1 MQQKKEKSKKRKP
14 WIRKRHYVISAIVFP
29 FMALYCKIKY
39 GLVVHK
45 HKDAKRRQY
54 LVLTN
59 HQTGYDQFF
68 MGMVFFPQQILYYV
82 ASEDL
87 FSTKVVSKL
96 LRFLVAPIPIKK
108 QMTDVRA
115 VMNCIR
121 VAREGGSVA
130 LAPEGNRTFSG
141 RTGYMN
147 PAITGLCR
155 TLKLPVALLHIEGG
169 YGVQPRWSDVVRRGR
184 VDVFVKR
191 VLEVEQIAAMTDDE
205 LLHAIQD
212 GLYVDEGCVTGTFR
226 HKKRAEYLERAMYVC
241 PHCGLSTF
249 HSKGCE
255 IRCQT
260 CGATVR
266 YEETKELTGVGRPF
280 PYRFVADWYDY
291 QCSFM
296 NALDLTPYIN
306 TPMYEDTVEF
316 YEVIPYKSKQ
326 LLSKSAKISLFGDRI
341 VANLGADTLTM
352 SFDDIKVA
360 AVLGKNKLNLYYKD
374 QVYQIKGDK
383 RYNPLKYMN
392 TYYHA
397 KNEKGGSENDG
408 FLGI

>member
-1 MQQKKEKSKKRKP
+1 MEKKKEKSKKRKP
-14 WIRKRHYVISAIVFP
+14 WIRKRHAIVSAIVFP
-29 FMALYCKIKY
+29 FMAVYCKLKY
-39 GLVVHK
+39 GLTVHK
-45 HKDAKRRQY
+45 HKDTRKRQY

-59 HQTGYDQFF
+59 HQTAYDQFF
-68 MGMVFFPQQILYYV
+68 MGMVFFPKNILYYV

-87 FSTKVVSKL
+87 FSTKLVSKL

-121 VAREGGSVA
+121 VAREGGSIA
-130 LAPEGNRTFSG
+130 IAPEGNRTYSG

-155 TLKLPVALLHIEGG
+155 TLKLPVALMRIEGG
-169 YGVQPRWSDVVRRGR
+169 YGVQPRWSDVVRRGKMQ
-184 VDVFVKR
+184 VYISR
-191 VLEVEQIAAMTDDE
+191 VLEVEEVAAMSDDE
-205 LLHAIQD
+205 LLTTIQKE
-212 GLYVDEGCVTGTFR
+212 LYVDEGTLSGTFR

-249 HSKGCE
+249 RSEGCE
-255 IRCQT
+255 IRCLK

-266 YEETKELTGVGRPF
+266 YEETKELTGVDRPF
-280 PYRFVADWYDY
+280 PFRFAGEWYDY

-296 NALDLTPYIN
+296 NSLDLSSYLEQ
-306 TPMYEDTVEF
+306 PMYEDTVEF
-316 YEVIPYKSKQ
+316 YEVIPYKSKR
-326 LLSKSAKISLFGDRI
+326 LLSKHAHISLFGDRI
-341 VANLGADTLTM
+341 AVNLDNETLDLT
-352 SFDDIKVA
+352 FDDIKVA

-374 QVYQIKGDK
+374 QLYQIKGDK

-397 KNEKGGSENDG
+397 KNLKGGCNNDG